1 MDSCG
6 SCRVAGHYQRFNA
19 MSFDKKVCDG
29 MGATQHVGV
38 IALAVRRMAIV
49 CDVHKT
55 FLRQFDLQGA

>member
-1 MDSCG
+1 
-6 SCRVAGHYQRFNA
+6 
-19 MSFDKKVCDG
+19 